1 LGLFLSAFHPF
12 SERNTLKLFQKLVN
26 LLSTMPSFFLHTNRV
41 VCSSKSP
48 IQTSFRFHSQSL
60 SDKNNKT
67 RDKVLVLSGPTAAGK
82 SRIAFKLA
90 EVLNGEIINADSV
103 KVYRGVEIGA
113 NKEIFADNKITKG
126 ISYHLVDVVA
136 TTTVFSVGDFY
147 THARR
152 ITAEILARGRVPIV
166 VGGTPFYLRW
176 YLRGPQES
184 PKRDPIRHAQIVEEL
199 IRENDWEKSLSRLR
213 AVDPVYA
220 ATISSHNYRRLA
232 RALEIVSQ
240 TGAPLSNRHQTPP
253 IPQQL
258 DYDFRCFALV
268 PTPRELLFR
277 QIDERSEQLVARGL
291 LREVGELLLARA
303 LLPQHPLTTAIGYR
317 HALQLYASP
326 PITSQLFLHFVSTM
340 QSATRQLAVQQLKW
354 LRHEPTFQWLR
365 LPLNAQGSEES
376 AINQM
381 LQYFSLSE
389 DEYHERR
396 AREEHVS
403 EQNTLKTLS
412 AEEMRRQCRYRPF
425 LKVFCHEEKVH
436 EQVAIASEYVA
447 RLSRHGALQP
457 SLFSQGQQTQSPP
470 TASLLFKNLE
480 TSQVEMQ

>member
-1 LGLFLSAFHPF
+1 MLLL
-12 SERNTLKLFQKLVN
+12 Q
-26 LLSTMPSFFLHTNRV
+26 LLSSPSV
-41 VCSSKSP
+41 
-48 IQTSFRFHSQSL
+48 TSTLTHEELLRRFWPA
-60 SDKNNKT
+60 
-67 RDKVLVLSGPTAAGK
+67 V
-82 SRIAFKLA
+82 
-90 EVLNGEIINADSV
+90 
-103 KVYRGVEIGA
+103 VYRLWWEGLPFICG
-113 NKEIFADNKITKG
+113 G
-126 ISYHLVDVVA
+126 ISADHRRVQSA
-136 TTTVFSVGDFY
+136 TPYVTHKLLKNSSARTTG
-147 THARR
+147 RR
-152 ITAEILARGRVPIV
+152 
-166 VGGTPFYLRW
+166 
-176 YLRGPQES
+176 
-184 PKRDPIRHAQIVEEL
+184 
-199 IRENDWEKSLSRLR
+199 
-213 AVDPVYA
+213 DPVYA

>member
-48 IQTSFRFHSQSL
+48 IQPSFRFHSQSL

-253 IPQQL
+253 IPQPTRLQSWIMIFAVSL
-258 DYDFRCFALV
+258 WYRRHASYYFVRSMSAVNNSSRVDYCVKWVNF
-268 PTPRELLFR
+268 
-277 QIDERSEQLVARGL
+277 S
-291 LREVGELLLARA
+291 LLALCCLSTLSRQPSVIVT
-303 LLPQHPLTTAIGYR
+303 LFNSTPHLP
-317 HALQLYASP
+317 
-326 PITSQLFLHFVSTM
+326 
-340 QSATRQLAVQQLKW
+340 ATRQLAVQQLKW
-354 LRHEPTFQWLR
+354 LRHESTFQWLR